1 MAVQRLWQGPAT
13 YPVISTGLMIG
24 ISLTVLAVM
33 TKVVYNLFFH
43 PLSRFPGPRSHAISR
58 IPYLYRAVMGTL
70 PFDMLEFHK
79 RYGDVVRIAPDEL
92 ASAHPDAWKEIQGHR
107 KGQREMEK
115 AQWFYRPLP
124 DDPLHIEPIIRGY
137 VDLLMQQLRK
147 FAQEDAPVIISDWYN
162 YTTFDIIGD
171 LAFGEPFGCLEG
183 SPYDGWIRGIFASGR
198 LGTILQALSFY
209 PLLKQIC
216 FAMTPQSMRD
226 AHDTHRRLTREK
238 MLRRMNNTEGPG
250 EYAPGFAGL
259 CLIIGGSETTATLLS
274 WVTYLLL
281 KNPATYQKLT
291 KEVRTVFQSEDE
303 INLVSVNQ
311 LLYMQACLDEAL
323 RMYPPIANGL
333 PRVCPK
339 GGATVMGEF
348 IPENTYV
355 SVHHWALYRREDY
368 FTEPSSY
375 QPERFL
381 GHPKFENDRHEV
393 LQPFHMGPR
402 AYLGRNLAYS
412 EIRLIIALIIW
423 NFDLKLA
430 DDCQDWIKE
439 KNFLMWQKGP
449 LKTYLTPAER

>member
-1 MAVQRLWQGPAT
+1 
-13 YPVISTGLMIG
+13 
-24 ISLTVLAVM
+24 M

-58 IPYLYRAVMGTL
+58 IPYLYQAIM
-70 PFDMLEFHK
+70 
-79 RYGDVVRIAPDEL
+79 DEL
-92 ASAHPDAWKEIQGHR
+92 AFAHPNAWKEIQGHR
-107 KGQREMEK
+107 KGQPEMEK

-124 DDPLHIEPIIRGY
+124 DDPLHIVNEGREEHGQLRRQMAHGFSEKAMRDQEPIIRRY
-137 VDLLMQQLRK
+137 VDLLVQQLRR
-147 FAQEDAPVIISDWYN
+147 FAQEDAPVVISDWYN

-183 SPYDGWIRGIFASGR
+183 SNYDGWIRSIFASGR
-198 LGTILQALSFY
+198 LGTVLQALSFY

-216 FAMTPQSMRD
+216 FAMAPQSMRD

-238 MLRRMNNTEGPG
+238 MLRRMNNTEGRSDLI
-250 EYAPGFAGL
+250 EGL
-259 CLIIGGSETTATLLS
+259 LKKKDELGLSIQKLIANAEILIIGGSETTATLLS
-274 WVTYLLL
+274 GVTYLLL
-281 KNPATYQKLT
+281 KNPETYQNLT
-291 KEVRTVFQSEDE
+291 NEVRTIFQSEDE

-311 LLYMQACLDEAL
+311 LPYMQACLDEAL

-348 IPENTYV
+348 IPENTYL

-368 FTEPSSY
+368 FTESSSY

-381 GHPKFENDRHEV
+381 GHPKFENDQYEV

-402 AYLGRNLAYS
+402 ACLGRNFAYS
-412 EIRLIIALIIW
+412 EMRLIIALIIW
-423 NFDLKLA
+423 HFDLRLA
-430 DDCQDWIKE
+430 DDCQDWIKQ